1 MNGFLVILPRTA
13 ASSGTFPGDDIVK
26 TSPACGHGKLFTAVA
41 WLDTRVAPDRARRRQ
56 TDVCTRQLRR
66 YNWCRGARPAAARHV
81 GWLAGRVCGGGHGPC
96 HYCLVS
102 TEARGP
108 GDTCRCRRAAARC
121 RAWPAGG
128 SRRGAVQE
136 CRRGAGR
143 QDRRQRRFCSVV
155 LWLEMAA
162 VAVHVVTPSQ
172 LTLDTG
178 GDLAGSSTAPLHG
191 MNGARPDTAAHWHQ
205 LVTTHK
211 QQQTVR

>member
-13 ASSGTFPGDDIVK
+13 ASSGTFPGDGIVK

-121 RAWPAGG
+121 PA
-128 SRRGAVQE
+128 SRWQQEGCSAGVQE
-136 CRRGAGR
+136 RCGPPGQAPAQVLQCCVVAGDGGGGACGNT
-143 QDRRQRRFCSVV
+143 
-155 LWLEMAA
+155 EPA
-162 VAVHVVTPSQ
+162 
-172 LTLDTG
+172 
-178 GDLAGSSTAPLHG
+178 DLG
-191 MNGARPDTAAHWHQ
+191 HW
-205 LVTTHK
+205 
-211 QQQTVR
+211 R

>member
-1 MNGFLVILPRTA
+1 M
-13 ASSGTFPGDDIVK
+13 
-26 TSPACGHGKLFTAVA
+26 
-41 WLDTRVAPDRARRRQ
+41 
-56 TDVCTRQLRR
+56 CTRQLRR

-102 TEARGP
+102 TEARGHLQVQESSSQEP
-108 GDTCRCRRAAARC
+108 GLASS
-121 RAWPAGG
+121 

-162 VAVHVVTPSQ
+162 VAHVVTPSQ

-178 GDLAGSSTAPLHG
+178 GDLAGSSTAPLRG

>member
-26 TSPACGHGKLFTAVA
+26 TSPAWGHGKLFTAVA

-102 TEARGP
+102 TEARGHLQVQESSSQVP
-108 GDTCRCRRAAARC
+108 GQQVAAGGVQCRSAGEVRAARTGAS
-121 RAWPAGG
+121 AGFAVLCCG
-128 SRRGAVQE
+128 WRWRRW
-136 CRRGAGR
+136 RM
-143 QDRRQRRFCSVV
+143 
-155 LWLEMAA
+155 W
-162 VAVHVVTPSQ
+162 
-172 LTLDTG
+172 
-178 GDLAGSSTAPLHG
+178 
-191 MNGARPDTAAHWHQ
+191 
-205 LVTTHK
+205 
-211 QQQTVR
+211 

>member
-13 ASSGTFPGDDIVK
+13 ASSGTFPGDGIVK

-102 TEARGP
+102 TWGQGTPAGAGEQQP
-108 GDTCRCRRAAARC
+108 GAG
-121 RAWPAGG
+121 PAGG
-128 SRRGAVQE
+128 SRRGAVEE

-162 VAVHVVTPSQ
+162 VAHVVTPSQ

-178 GDLAGSSTAPLHG
+178 GDLAGSSTAPLRG
-191 MNGARPDTAAHWHQ
+191 MNGARPDTAAHCHQ
-205 LVTTHK
+205 LVTSHK

>member
-1 MNGFLVILPRTA
+1 MSLL
-13 ASSGTFPGDDIVK
+13 SGVNRGQGTPAGAGEQQPG
-26 TSPACGHGKLFTAVA
+26 
-41 WLDTRVAPDRARRRQ
+41 
-56 TDVCTRQLRR
+56 
-66 YNWCRGARPAAARHV
+66 
-81 GWLAGRVCGGGHGPC
+81 AG
-96 HYCLVS
+96 
-102 TEARGP
+102 
-108 GDTCRCRRAAARC
+108 
-121 RAWPAGG
+121 PAGG

-178 GDLAGSSTAPLHG
+178 GDLAGSSTAPLRG